1 MGVRIVGVGF
11 ATVAENHEWYI
22 DKEFRFELWSD
33 TDKTLALFYGAAES
47 ASQGYPSR
55 VTKIL
60 DAEGN
65 LLVTY
70 DDANFATNPFNVL
83 EDCQYLFGSS
93 TE

>member
-11 ATVAENHEWYI
+11 ASVEDNHQWYV
-22 DKEFRFELWSD
+22 DKEFQFELWSD
-33 TDKTLALFYGAAES
+33 TDKTLALFYGAAS
-47 ASQGYPSR
+47 NASQGYPSR

-60 DAEGN
+60 DDEGN

-83 EDCQYLFGSS
+83 EDCEVLFG
-93 TE
+93 E